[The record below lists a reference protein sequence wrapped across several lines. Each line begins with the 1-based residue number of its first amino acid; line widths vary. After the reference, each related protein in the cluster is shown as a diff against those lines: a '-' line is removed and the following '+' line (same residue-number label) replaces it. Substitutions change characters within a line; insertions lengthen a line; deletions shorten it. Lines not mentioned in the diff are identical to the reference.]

1 MVSDQKLSITACLHR
16 AVHREVRTQTVT
28 LVQIRSH
35 SRGCDI
41 SHVSFPLLRQ
51 ARFWVQVMR
60 DLREG
65 VKLKK
70 VQERQYNPLPIE
82 YQLTPYEMLMD
93 DIRSKR
99 YKLRKV
105 MVRTVW
111 KQHRGLL
118 FTGRTGAVFLIMLC
132 CDINN
137 VQTFSFTSQQQS
149 LDSTISKM
157 TKCCLLQFYIT
168 VIEHQCGRFL
178 YEWLQGYW
186 GIQSFVSFMAYAL
199 LFYTLPCCSRWMETS
214 HRG

>member
-1 MVSDQKLSITACLHR
+1 MFAQSCVQRGQNADRSSCPDTFAFKGLWYFPCVLSHGALC
-16 AVHREVRTQTVT
+16 
-28 LVQIRSH
+28 
-35 SRGCDI
+35 
-41 SHVSFPLLRQ
+41 LLRQ

-111 KQHRGLL
+111 KQHGGLL
-118 FTGRTGAVFLIMLC
+118 FTGRTDALVLIMLC
-132 CDINN
+132 GDINN
-137 VQTFSFTSQQQS
+137 VQTFSFTSRQQS
-149 LDSTISKM
+149 LAFTISKM
-157 TKCCLLQFYIT
+157 IKCCLLQFYII
-168 VIEHQCGRFL
+168 VIEYLCGWFL
-178 YEWLQGYW
+178 HEWLQGYW
-186 GIQSFVSFMAYAL
+186 GIKSLVSFMAHAL
-199 LFYTLPCCSRWMETS
+199 LFYSLPCCSRWMETS